1 LSGPGAEAIRMDPV
15 LVVGGGPAGM
25 RAAQELAGR
34 GLPVTLFNAERWA
47 PYNRVKL
54 TPFLAGEVQISQVYQ
69 PADSVLDPKV
79 RRYTDQRI
87 VRVDRDAHAVIGQAG
102 RRWHYSKLVLA
113 VGSRPFVPNIPG
125 IDLAGVFTFR
135 MLDDVEKLVARALR
149 SRRAVV
155 IGGGLLGLE
164 VARGMASRGV
174 NTWVVEN
181 ASRLMAAQLDED
193 AGRRLAGEVERLGI
207 SVRTGVGIRE
217 ITGRDRVERL
227 TLRNGETVPCD
238 TVIVCTGIR
247 SNIELARDARLAV
260 GRGITVN
267 ERMQTSDPDIYAIGE
282 CAEYDGHVY
291 GLVSPGLEQAAAAA
305 AHIAGDD
312 RPYTASPPTTKLK
325 VVGIDVCSVGQVEQ
339 IDQRLDLRSPSWS
352 DAETGAYR
360 RLVFDRGRLVGALGI
375 GPWPGFNRIQQ
386 AVQARRRIGLW
397 QRRRFR
403 HAGDLWAEAVPASV
417 LAWPEAATVC
427 NCTGVTRGQLGRAV
441 AQGADSIEALRRMT
455 SASTVCGTCQ
465 PLLAELL
472 DVKAVREPVG
482 WARGLVWVSALA
494 LLTVMIAALV
504 PAWPYTTSVQTVPRI
519 DVAWI
524 DGVWKQVSGFTLLGL
539 SMVAAALSLRKRTR
553 RRLLGSFDGWRAFHA
568 AVGLALLGVLF
579 AHTGFNLG
587 HNLNFWLMASFL
599 AITLLGAVAGAMT
612 AIEHR
617 IDDGVLKR
625 FRTPPRRITTW
636 LHLIAAWPLPML
648 LLVHILTV
656 YFY

>member
-1 LSGPGAEAIRMDPV
+1 MDPV

-34 GLPVTLFNAERWA
+34 GVPVTLFNAERWA

-69 PADSVLDPKV
+69 PVDSVLDPKV

-87 VRVDRDAHAVIGQAG
+87 VRIDRDAHAVIGQTG
-102 RRWHYSKLVLA
+102 RRWRYSKLVLA

-125 IDLAGVFTFR
+125 IGLAGVFTFR
-135 MLDDVEKLVARALR
+135 RLDDVEKLVARSLR
-149 SRRAVV
+149 SRRTVV

-174 NTWVVEN
+174 DTWVVEN
-181 ASRLMAAQLDED
+181 ASRLMAAQLDEA
-193 AGRRLAGEVERLGI
+193 AGQRLAEEVSRLGMT
-207 SVRTGVGIRE
+207 VRTGVGIKA
-217 ITGRDRVERL
+217 ITGRDRVEQVML
-227 TLRNGETVPCD
+227 HDGETVPCD
-238 TVIVCTGIR
+238 TVIICTGIR
-247 SNIELARDARLAV
+247 SSIGLARDACLAV

-267 ERMQTSDPDIYAIGE
+267 DWMQTSDPDIYAIGE
-282 CAEYDGHVY
+282 CAEYDGNVY

-305 AHIAGDD
+305 AHIAGED
-312 RPYTASPPTTKLK
+312 RPYATSPPTTKLK

-339 IDQRLDLRSPSWS
+339 IDQRFDLQSPSWC
-352 DAETGAYR
+352 DAESGAYR

-386 AVQARRRIGLW
+386 AVQARRRIGFW

-403 HAGDLWAEAVPASV
+403 RAGDLWAEAVPASV

-427 NCTGVTRGQLGRAV
+427 NCTGVTRGQLGRAI
-441 AQGADSIEALRRMT
+441 AAGAGSIEALRRRT
-455 SASTVCGTCQ
+455 SASTVCGACQ

-472 DVKAVREPVG
+472 DVTAVREPVG
-482 WARGLVWVSALA
+482 WARGLARVSVLA
-494 LLTVMIAALV
+494 LLAALV
-504 PAWPYTTSVQTVPRI
+504 AALLPAWPYTTSVQTALRI

-524 DGVWKQVSGFTLLGL
+524 DELWKQVSGFTLLGL
-539 SMVAAALSLRKRTR
+539 SIVAATLSLRKRTR
-553 RRLLGSFDGWRAFHA
+553 RKLLGSFDGWRAFHA

-599 AITLLGAVAGAMT
+599 AITLLGAIAGAVT
-612 AIEHR
+612 AMEHR

-625 FRTPPRRITTW
+625 FRTPPRRISTW